1 MSEPFPSAPQA
12 MPARVV
18 VGVAPL
24 RREPRGD
31 AMLDSE
37 VLWGETLN
45 ILEED
50 DEGWARVRLD
60 RDGYVGHLPGSAIL
74 KGESPAATHRVATL
88 GTFLYP
94 DTSIKRPPVDRLSFG
109 SPVGVRAIR
118 EVDGRAWALTEQGAL
133 VAGHLVPIDVREA
146 DPVAVAERF
155 LGVPY
160 LWGGRSSLGID
171 CSGLVQT
178 ALFACGI
185 AAPRDSGDQETALGV
200 PVDLDPAA
208 WRRGDLLFW
217 PGHVALVRD
226 RETFLHANG
235 HAMAVA
241 IEGIAEGLARIAAAG
256 SPLRAVRRI
265 VAAQ

>member
-1 MSEPFPSAPQA
+1 MSDPLSTAPGE
-12 MPARVV
+12 MPARIV

-31 AMLDSE
+31 AGLDSE
-37 VLWGETLN
+37 VLWGETLH
-45 ILEED
+45 ILDED

-60 RDGYVGHLPGSAIL
+60 RDGYVGHVPASAFV
-74 KGESPAATHRVATL
+74 KGDGPAATHRVAAL

-94 DTSIKRPPVDRLSFG
+94 ELSIKRPPVDRLSFG
-109 SPVGVRAIR
+109 SPVTVLATR
-118 EVDGRAWALTEQGAL
+118 EVDGRVWALTAFGAL
-133 VAGHLVPIDVREA
+133 IARHLTPIDAAEA

-185 AAPRDSGDQETALGV
+185 AAPRDSGDQETAMGSA
-200 PVDLDPAA
+200 VDLDPAA

-226 RETFLHANG
+226 RDTFLHANA

-241 IEGIAEGLARIAAAG
+241 IEGIEAGLARIAAAG
-256 SPLRAVRRI
+256 SPLRAVRR
-265 VAAQ
+265 VLAGQ